1 MKRVK
6 SYNQFRDSRDSKV
19 NEEFINKLWR
29 KITGADEKEIVELSA
44 KIKSEYDSYSESEKR
59 ILSNEI
65 DNYIRKNDI
74 NSTYSSVKDKVDWYG
89 NMIVLRS
96 NSGTIGKAISNLKDI
111 LGIVQ
116 GESTKSKIGLERKK
130 VTNQKRIDDL
140 NEKVKNYGQILDNYD
155 ELMKFNEN
163 KRDPIA
169 LDFTSI
175 LKNIPGSPWPEG
187 PNYFGGTSNFEVSF
201 AKYHSVYIKDKEFVK
216 TDAFSR
222 LVAIFKKRDEIIAET
237 GVLDLWKDIEAER
250 LAFREDTDLMS
261 QAPAS
266 VQEVPN
272 YDYYKKTI
280 KWVQESLAG
289 KTVQE
294 VLKSMMKEKMIVIK
308 RSDVKEATEEDGKI
322 VAGNI
327 IYSGQNF
334 NNLTLDRMSSFINKE
349 GYKETASGKG
359 MFATNN
365 IPYAFFYCYYR
376 FKIENTNVSETL
388 FPTIYKIT
396 LKPGTEFF
404 YKEDTHIDQQEL
416 SLALIC
422 GASGFHSGNDIVNDQ
437 SVEISIFTPDCIDS
451 MVPIKSEE
459 LIAYF
464 DSPQLK
470 EDNDRWI
477 SADRFKIDPNEE
489 VFWYKSLVE
498 ANKK

>member
-1 MKRVK
+1 M
-6 SYNQFRDSRDSKV
+6 
-19 NEEFINKLWR
+19 
-29 KITGADEKEIVELSA
+29 
-44 KIKSEYDSYSESEKR
+44 
-59 ILSNEI
+59 SNEI

-74 NSTYSSVKDKVDWYG
+74 NSRYSSVKDEVDWYG
-89 NMIVLRS
+89 TMAVLKS

-116 GESTKSKIGLERKK
+116 GESTKSKIGLKRKK

-140 NEKVKNYGQILDNYD
+140 NEKVKNYIQILDNYD

-187 PNYFGGTSNFEVSF
+187 PNYYFGGTSMFEVSF
-201 AKYHSVYIKDKEFVK
+201 VKYHSVYIKDKEFVK

-222 LVAIFKKRDEIIAET
+222 LVAMFKKRDEIIAET
-237 GVLDLWKDIEAER
+237 GVLDLWKDIKAER
-250 LAFREDTDLMS
+250 LAFIKDTDLMS
-261 QAPAS
+261 QAPS
-266 VQEVPN
+266 SPQQVPN

-280 KWVQESLAG
+280 KWAQESLAG

-294 VLKSMMKEKMIVIK
+294 VLKSMMKEKMVVIK
-308 RSDVKEATEEDGKI
+308 RSDVKEATEEDEKI

-349 GYKETASGKG
+349 GYKETSGKG

-365 IPYAFFYCYYR
+365 IPYAFYYCHLR
-376 FKIENTNVSETL
+376 FDIEDGGEKVTETI

-404 YKEDTHIDQQEL
+404 YKEDSKIDQQEL

-422 GASGFHSGNDIVNDQ
+422 GASGFHSGNDIVNNQ
-437 SVEISIFTPDCIDS
+437 SVEISIFTPDCIES

-459 LIAYF
+459 LIAYL

-477 SADRFKIDPNEE
+477 KEDSFKIDPNEE

>member
-6 SYNQFRDSRDSKV
+6 SYNQFRDSRGSKV

-89 NMIVLRS
+89 TMIVLRS

-140 NEKVKNYGQILDNYD
+140 NEKVKNYRQILDNYD

-175 LKNIPGSPWPEG
+175 LKNIPGSPWPEA
-187 PNYFGGTSNFEVSF
+187 PNSFGGTSKFEVSF

-222 LVAIFKKRDEIIAET
+222 LVAIFKKRDDIIAET

-250 LAFREDTDLMS
+250 LAFIKDTDLIS
-261 QAPAS
+261 QAPS
-266 VQEVPN
+266 FPEVPN

-280 KWVQESLAG
+280 KWAQESLAG

-365 IPYAFFYCYYR
+365 IPYAFYYCHYR
-376 FKIENTNVSETL
+376 FRIENTNVSETL

-404 YKEDTHIDQQEL
+404 YKEDTHINQQEL

-437 SVEISIFTPDCIDS
+437 SVEISIFTPDCIES

-459 LIAYF
+459 LIAYL

-477 SADRFKIDPNEE
+477 SADRFKINSN
-489 VFWYKSLVE
+489 VVAWYKSLVE

>member
-89 NMIVLRS
+89 NMNVLRS

-140 NEKVKNYGQILDNYD
+140 NEKVKNYRQILDNYD

-187 PNYFGGTSNFEVSF
+187 PNHFGGTSMFEVSF
-201 AKYHSVYIKDKEFVK
+201 VKYHSVYIKDKEFVK

-222 LVAIFKKRDEIIAET
+222 LVAMFKKRDEIIAET

-250 LAFREDTDLMS
+250 LAFIKDTDLIS
-261 QAPAS
+261 QAPS
-266 VQEVPN
+266 FPEVPN

-280 KWVQESLAG
+280 KWAQESLAG

-365 IPYAFFYCYYR
+365 IPYAFYYCHLR
-376 FKIENTNVSETL
+376 FGIENTNVSETL

-404 YKEDTHIDQQEL
+404 YKEDTHINQQEL

-489 VFWYKSLVE
+489 VVWYKSLVE

>member
-89 NMIVLRS
+89 NMTVLRAR
-96 NSGTIGKAISNLKDI
+96 SGTIGKAISNLKDI

-140 NEKVKNYGQILDNYD
+140 NEKVKNYRQILDNYD

-187 PNYFGGTSNFEVSF
+187 PNHFGGTSMFEVSF
-201 AKYHSVYIKDKEFVK
+201 VKYHSVYIKDKEFVK

-222 LVAIFKKRDEIIAET
+222 LVAMFKKRDEIIAET

-250 LAFREDTDLMS
+250 LAFIKDTDLIS
-261 QAPAS
+261 QAPS
-266 VQEVPN
+266 FPEVPN

-280 KWVQESLAG
+280 KWAQESLAG

-365 IPYAFFYCYYR
+365 IPYAFYYCNLR
-376 FKIENTNVSETL
+376 FEWENTNVSETL

-404 YKEDTHIDQQEL
+404 YKEDTNIDQQEL
-416 SLALIC
+416 SLALIY

-451 MVPIKSEE
+451 MVPIKSED
-459 LIAYF
+459 LIAYL

>member
-74 NSTYSSVKDKVDWYG
+74 NSTYSSVKDEVDWYG
-89 NMIVLRS
+89 NMTVLRS

-140 NEKVKNYGQILDNYD
+140 NEKVKNYRQILDNYD

-187 PNYFGGTSNFEVSF
+187 PNHFGGTSMFEVSF
-201 AKYHSVYIKDKEFVK
+201 VKYHSVYIKDKEFVK

-222 LVAIFKKRDEIIAET
+222 LVAMFKKRDEIIAET

-250 LAFREDTDLMS
+250 LAFIKDTDLIS
-261 QAPAS
+261 QAPS
-266 VQEVPN
+266 FPEVPN

-280 KWVQESLAG
+280 EWAKESLAG

-349 GYKETASGKG
+349 GYKETKSGKG

-365 IPYAFFYCYYR
+365 IPYAFYYCHLR
-376 FKIENTNVSETL
+376 FEIENTNVSETL

-404 YKEDTHIDQQEL
+404 YKEDTHINQQEL

-437 SVEISIFTPDCIDS
+437 SVEISIFTPDCIES

>member
-74 NSTYSSVKDKVDWYG
+74 NSRYSSVKDEVDWYG
-89 NMIVLRS
+89 TMIVLRS

-140 NEKVKNYGQILDNYD
+140 NEKVKNYRQILDNYD

-222 LVAIFKKRDEIIAET
+222 LVAIFKKRDDIIAET

-280 KWVQESLAG
+280 KWAQESLAG

-308 RSDVKEATEEDGKI
+308 RNDVKEATEEDGKI

-365 IPYAFFYCYYR
+365 IPYAFYYCHYR
-376 FKIENTNVSETL
+376 FGIENTNVSETL

-404 YKEDTHIDQQEL
+404 YKEDTHINQQEL

-437 SVEISIFTPDCIDS
+437 SVEISIFTPDCIES
-451 MVPIKSEE
+451 MVPIKSED
-459 LIAYF
+459 LIAYL

-477 SADRFKIDPNEE
+477 SADRFKINSN
-489 VFWYKSLVE
+489 VVAWYKSLVE